1 MKRKA
6 RIHLVD
12 IQKKVQ
18 TQDPETGALSVT
30 WVNVYDDVDASI
42 EPLSVRAYMQS
53 KAEQSD
59 VSVRVE
65 IGWLPGLDASMRIK
79 ATCYCHAGRIYNPAG
94 LLEDTET
101 GQEYITFPCSQG
113 VNEG

>member
-1 MKRKA
+1 MKRRA

-18 TQDPETGALSVT
+18 TQDPETGALSVS
-30 WVNVYDDVDASI
+30 WVNVYTDVEAAI

-65 IGWLPGLDASMRIK
+65 IGWFPNLDASMRLK
-79 ATCYCHAGRIYNPAG
+79 ATCDCHRGRIYNPDG
-94 LLEDTET
+94 VLEDPIT

>member
-6 RIHLVD
+6 RIHLLD

-18 TQDPETGALSVT
+18 AQDPQTGALSIS
-30 WVNVYDDVDASI
+30 WVNVYSEVEASI

-59 VSVRVE
+59 VSVRIE
-65 IGWLPGLDASMRIK
+65 IGWMPGLDASMRLVG
-79 ATCYCHAGRIYNPAG
+79 TCGCHLGKIYNPAG
-94 LLEDTET
+94 LLEDPET